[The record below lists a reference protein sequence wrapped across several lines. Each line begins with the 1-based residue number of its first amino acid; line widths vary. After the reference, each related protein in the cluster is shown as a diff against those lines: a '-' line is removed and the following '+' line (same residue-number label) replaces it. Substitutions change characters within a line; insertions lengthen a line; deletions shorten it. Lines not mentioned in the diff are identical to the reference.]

1 MQFGDTKMRVTSTIT
16 VLVALG
22 VMSGCGDSGPAKDI
36 PLGLLKEPFSYK
48 RSGEDAI
55 YTIHGVSAG
64 ENSTVVTIS
73 TRHDFT
79 NGWNYTRR
87 AYQCEQGKTR
97 TLSSASTYEGLAMSN
112 PDPRWGMLVP
122 GSSAYF
128 TGQKACAVA
137 GRSFEA

>member
-87 AYQCEQGKTR
+87 AYQCEQGTR
-97 TLSSASTYEGLAMSN
+97 KLSSASTYEGLAM
-112 PDPRWGMLVP
+112 
-122 GSSAYF
+122 
-128 TGQKACAVA
+128 
-137 GRSFEA
+137 